1 MHISTLLIAVAL
13 ALAQE
18 TLARP
23 VIVMV
28 RCPARPAHIL
38 TYTNSPAMQQ
48 PEYRTIHV
56 PGIMRMV
63 RDLPLAPGGLD
74 LLSALPLESLLGGA
88 GSPLAGGG
96 GGGGGGDS
104 NGSEESAGGS
114 GYGPADGG
122 ADVATGEDASGGNE
136 DPSNTNNDAANRNDT
151 APPTKK
157 AKHRE

>member
-1 MHISTLLIAVAL
+1 MYISTPFIAVAL

-18 TLARP
+18 TLAHP
-23 VIVMV
+23 VIVTV

-38 TYTNSPAMQQ
+38 TDTNSPAMKQ

-56 PGIMRMV
+56 PGIMRKV
-63 RDLPLAPGGLD
+63 RGLPLAPGGLD

-96 GGGGGGDS
+96 GGDS

-122 ADVATGEDASGGNE
+122 ADVA
-136 DPSNTNNDAANRNDT
+136 
-151 APPTKK
+151 
-157 AKHRE
+157 

>member
-96 GGGGGGDS
+96 GGGGGDS